1 MEAMQKMPLER
12 RLQSAGTVIP
22 NFLCAFELFVDD
34 YFDGISQMT
43 NNSYFAEIYSGE
55 VQQYNCYETDKVLAE
70 IVFMAESLSPC
81 ERARLL
87 YRLLI
92 EPFALMEIERNE
104 RK

>member
-1 MEAMQKMPLER
+1 MQKMPLER

-34 YFDGISQMT
+34 YFDGIIKMT
-43 NNSYFAEIYSGE
+43 NNPYFAEVYSDE
-55 VQQYNCYETDKVLAE
+55 VQQYNCQETDKVLAE
-70 IVFMAESLSPC
+70 VVYMAESLSPC
-81 ERARLL
+81 ERERLL